1 MINFVGRRI
10 TLQIDGEYTEG
21 GFIGI
26 RETTNKLGGIEQS
39 SSENRFHIFGLV
51 SSFPLKPRPLTAC
64 PGQRPTEPIVTLSE
78 DTLVKNE
85 KGGSCVNEKNNEQL
99 IEGEVD
105 ILIPRR
111 VGDRDEYVESASRY
125 TGSCRS
131 CHSNDLSALAKD
143 KEGHTVADCSAT

>member
-39 SSENRFHIFGLV
+39 SSENQFHIFGLV
-51 SSFPLKPRPLTAC
+51 SSLPLKPRPLTAC
-64 PGQRPTEPIVTLSE
+64 PGQRPTEPIVRLSE

-85 KGGSCVNEKNNEQL
+85 KGGSVSVSEKNKEQL
-99 IEGEVD
+99 IADAVNV
-105 ILIPRR
+105 LIP
-111 VGDRDEYVESASRY
+111 E
-125 TGSCRS
+125 
-131 CHSNDLSALAKD
+131 K
-143 KEGHTVADCSAT
+143 